1 MRRRRKNPDVANWLL
16 LAGVGVG
23 VYFLYRLF
31 SAGTS
36 AVSSGVNAVSSGIAS
51 VISKLTLPP
60 PITVNNAGRQ
70 VAMPDGSFVPL
81 TSFASL
87 RANPNDTPTIVG
99 NYAGTTYTIDSDGQG
114 NYFAY

>member
-1 MRRRRKNPDVANWLL
+1 MRRRRNPDVANWLL

-23 VYFLYRLF
+23 AYFLYRLF

-60 PITVNNAGRQ
+60 PIVVNNAGRQ
-70 VAMPDGSFVPL
+70 VAMPDGSSVPL
-81 TSFASL
+81 TSFTSL
-87 RANPNDTPTIVG
+87 RSNPDGSPTILG
-99 NYAGTTYTIDSDGQG
+99 NYNGTTLTIDSDGQG